1 MNLKSILLMTAVS
14 IVTSA
19 CSQQEKLPAEY
30 RMAVVEQIAM
40 LVKQHYVFPEVGNE
54 TARVLEQQAKAG
66 FLRPLSRLVHL
77 PGN

>member
-1 MNLKSILLMTAVS
+1 
-14 IVTSA
+14 
-19 CSQQEKLPAEY
+19 
-30 RMAVVEQIAM
+30 MAVVEQIAM